1 MFLANIAAMAQE
13 SSDDGG
19 SVILWWA
26 LGIALLI
33 YFVFSV
39 VKKSKTAADK
49 QPGGQKAAQGNS
61 AMTAED
67 VVAQRFQPTKFRE
80 GYDQDEVDRF
90 LDTIVGE
97 LRRLQ
102 EENELLQRHIINP
115 LSQPVFTANP
125 GMSADQVINQKF
137 SPTKFREGYDQDE
150 VDDFL
155 QKIIAGLRQ
164 WDAENEQLRARISGN
179 VIP

>member
-1 MFLANIAAMAQE
+1 M
-13 SSDDGG
+13 
-19 SVILWWA
+19 
-26 LGIALLI
+26 
-33 YFVFSV
+33 
-39 VKKSKTAADK
+39 
-49 QPGGQKAAQGNS
+49 
-61 AMTAED
+61 
-67 VVAQRFQPTKFRE
+67 
-80 GYDQDEVDRF
+80 
-90 LDTIVGE
+90 
-97 LRRLQ
+97 
-102 EENELLQRHIINP
+102 LQRHIINP

>member
-1 MFLANIAAMAQE
+1 MAQE

-33 YFVFSV
+33 YFVFSL
-39 VKKSKTAADK
+39 VKKSKATADK
-49 QPGGQKAAQGNS
+49 QPVGQKAAQGNS
-61 AMTAED
+61 AMTAEA

-90 LDTIVGE
+90 LDTVVGE

-164 WDAENEQLRARISGN
+164 WAAENDQLRARISGN